1 MLQFSAN
8 LGFLWNDLPLPDAIQ
23 KAKDAGFVAVE
34 LHWPYTT
41 PSADVKAAL
50 DETGLP
56 CLGLNTQR
64 GDVAGGDNGCAA
76 IPGREAEARGY
87 IDEALAYAR
96 EIGAPNVHV
105 MAGFT
110 DRSAEAKAT
119 FAQNLRYACAQA
131 ALTRRTILIE
141 PLNSRD
147 AKGYHIGT
155 VPQAQEALTAVD
167 LPNLKI
173 MFDCYHLQIMQ
184 GDLANLFE
192 GCRDHIGHVQFAAVP
207 DRGEPDSG
215 EVDYTQ
221 LLPELARLGWARP
234 FGAEYKP
241 RGAMED
247 GLGWMQSYR

>member
-1 MLQFSAN
+1 MVEFSAN
-8 LGFLWNDLPLPDAIQ
+8 LGFLWNDLPLPDAIR

-34 LHWPYTT
+34 LHWPYAT
-41 PSADVKAAL
+41 PAADVQAAL
-50 DETGLP
+50 NETGLP

-64 GDVAGGDNGCAA
+64 GDVIGGDNGCAA
-76 IPGREAEARGY
+76 IPGREAEARRY

-96 EIGAPNVHV
+96 EIGAMNVHV

-110 DRSAEAKAT
+110 DQSAAAKAT

-131 ALTRRTILIE
+131 ALTQRSILIE
-141 PLNSRD
+141 PLNHRD

-155 VPQAQEALTAVD
+155 IPQAQEALAAVD

-184 GDLANLFE
+184 GDLSKLFE
-192 GCRDHIGHVQFAAVP
+192 ANRDQIGHIQFAAVP
-207 DRGEPDSG
+207 DRTEPDTG
-215 EVDYTQ
+215 EVNYLW
-221 LLPELARLGWARP
+221 LLPELARMGWTAP

-241 RGAMED
+241 KGAIQD
-247 GLGWMQSYR
+247 GINWMNTYS

>member
-1 MLQFSAN
+1 MVQFSAN
-8 LGFLWNDLPLPDAIQ
+8 LGFLWTDLPLSDAIF

-34 LHWPYTT
+34 LHWPYAT
-41 PSADVKAAL
+41 PSADVKTAL
-50 DETGLP
+50 DETGLR

-96 EIGAPNVHV
+96 DIGAPNVHV

-110 DRSAEAKAT
+110 DRSAAAKAT

-131 ALTRRTILIE
+131 ALTQRSILIE

-155 VPQAQEALTAVD
+155 IPEAQEALAAVD

-184 GDLANLFE
+184 GELVKLFT
-192 GCRDHIGHVQFAAVP
+192 GCQKQIGHVQFAAVP
-207 DRGEPDSG
+207 DRGEPDTG
-215 EVDYTQ
+215 EVDYKV
-221 LLPELARLGWARP
+221 LLPEIERLGWNTP

-241 RGAMED
+241 RGAMES
-247 GLGWMQSYR
+247 GLKWMNSYR

>member
-1 MLQFSAN
+1 MVQFSAN
-8 LGFLWNDLPLPDAIQ
+8 LGFLWNDLPLPDAIH

-34 LHWPYTT
+34 LHWPYAT

-87 IDEALAYAR
+87 IDQALAYAR

-110 DRSAEAKAT
+110 DRSAAAKAT

-131 ALTRRTILIE
+131 ALTQRTVLIE
-141 PLNSRD
+141 PLNNRD

-155 VPQAQEALTAVD
+155 IPEAQEALSVVD

-184 GDLANLFE
+184 GDLVKLFT
-192 GCRDHIGHVQFAAVP
+192 GCQAQIGHVQFAAVP
-207 DRGEPDSG
+207 DRGEPDTG
-215 EVDYTQ
+215 EVDYKV
-221 LLPELARLGWARP
+221 LLLELKRLGWDTP

-241 RGAMED
+241 RGTMES
-247 GLGWMQSYR
+247 GLKWMNSYR

>member
-1 MLQFSAN
+1 MVQFSAN
-8 LGFLWNDLPLPDAIQ
+8 LGFLWNDLPLPDAIH
-23 KAKDAGFVAVE
+23 KAKAAGFVAVE
-34 LHWPYTT
+34 MHWPYAT

-64 GDVAGGDNGCAA
+64 GEVEGRDNGCTA

-96 EIGAPNVHV
+96 DIGAMNVHV

-110 DRSAEAKAT
+110 DQSAAAKAT

-131 ALTRRTILIE
+131 ALTQRNILIE
-141 PLNSRD
+141 PLNHRD

-155 VPQAQEALTAVD
+155 IAQAQEALAAVD

-184 GDLANLFE
+184 GDLLKLFE
-192 GCRDHIGHVQFAAVP
+192 SCRAQVGHVQIAAVP
-207 DRGEPDSG
+207 DRGEPDAG
-215 EVDYTQ
+215 EVNYPW
-221 LLPELARLGWARP
+221 LLPELMRLGWTMP
-234 FGAEYKP
+234 FGAEYKA
-241 RGAMED
+241 RGTMED
-247 GLGWMQSYR
+247 GISWLNSYL

>member
-1 MLQFSAN
+1 MVEFSAN
-8 LGFLWNDLPLPDAIQ
+8 LGFLWNDLPLPEAIH
-23 KAKDAGFVAVE
+23 KAKEAGFVAVE
-34 LHWPYTT
+34 LHWPYAT

-76 IPGREAEARGY
+76 IPGREEEARGY

-96 EIGAPNVHV
+96 DINAMSVHV

-110 DRSAEAKAT
+110 DQSAAAKAT

-131 ALTRRTILIE
+131 ALTQRTILIE

-155 VPQAQEALTAVD
+155 IPEAQEALAAVD
-167 LPNLKI
+167 LQNLKI

-184 GDLANLFE
+184 GDLCKLFE
-192 GCRDHIGHVQFAAVP
+192 ANRDHIGHVQFAAVP
-207 DRGEPDSG
+207 DRGEPDVG
-215 EVDYTQ
+215 EVNYPW
-221 LLPELARLGWARP
+221 LLPELARLGWATP

-241 RGAMED
+241 RKTTENGIN
-247 GLGWMQSYR
+247 WIKSYS

>member
-1 MLQFSAN
+1 MVQFSAN
-8 LGFLWNDLPLPDAIQ
+8 LGFLWNDLPLPDAIL

-34 LHWPYTT
+34 LHWPYAT
-41 PSADVKAAL
+41 PSADVRAAL

-96 EIGAPNVHV
+96 DIGAPNVHV

-110 DRSAEAKAT
+110 DRSTAAKAT

-131 ALTRRTILIE
+131 ALTQRTILIE

-155 VPQAQEALTAVD
+155 IPEAQEALAAVD

-184 GDLANLFE
+184 GELVTLFT
-192 GCRDHIGHVQFAAVP
+192 GCQKHIGHVQFAAVP
-207 DRGEPDSG
+207 DRGEPDTG
-215 EVDYTQ
+215 EVDYKV
-221 LLPELARLGWARP
+221 LLPELERLGWNAP

-241 RGAMED
+241 RDTMES
-247 GLGWMQSYR
+247 GLKWMNSYR

>member
-1 MLQFSAN
+1 MVEFSAN
-8 LGFLWNDLPLPDAIQ
+8 LGFLWADLPLPDAIH

-34 LHWPYTT
+34 LHWPYGT
-41 PSADVKAAL
+41 AAAEVKAAL

-76 IPGREAEARGY
+76 IPGREAEAKRY

-96 EIGAPNVHV
+96 AIGAMNVHV

-110 DRSAEAKAT
+110 DQSPAAKAT

-131 ALTRRTILIE
+131 ALTQRTILIE
-141 PLNSRD
+141 PLNSKD
-147 AKGYHIGT
+147 APNYHLSST
-155 VPQAQEALTAVD
+155 TQALEAIAMVD

-173 MFDCYHLQIMQ
+173 MFDCYHLEIMQ
-184 GDLANLFE
+184 GGLIDLFKTCA
-192 GCRDHIGHVQFAAVP
+192 DQIGHIQFAALP

-215 EVDYTQ
+215 DVDYTR
-221 LLPELARLGWARP
+221 LLPELAGLGWSTP

-241 RGAMED
+241 RGKMED
-247 GLGWMQSYR
+247 GLGWMKAYR